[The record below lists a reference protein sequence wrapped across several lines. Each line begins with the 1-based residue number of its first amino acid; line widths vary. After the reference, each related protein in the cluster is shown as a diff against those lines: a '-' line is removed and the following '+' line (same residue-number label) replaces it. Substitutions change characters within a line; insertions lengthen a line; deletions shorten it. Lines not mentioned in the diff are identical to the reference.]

1 MAKEEKEFVGQV
13 RSKQDKETAIA
24 KWENTLKRDGRWAK
38 GWRVKTVHR
47 GNTNWWIY
55 IVHK

>member
-1 MAKEEKEFVGQV
+1 MAKEEKEYVGQV
-13 RSKQDKETAIA
+13 RTSQDKTTMVA
-24 KWENTLKRDGRWAK
+24 KWENTLKRDGRWDK

-55 IVHK
+55 IYHK

>member
-13 RSKQDKETAIA
+13 RSQDEKTKAIK
-24 KWENTLKRDGRWAK
+24 KWEATLKRDGRWDK

-47 GNTNWWIY
+47 GGTHWWVY
-55 IVHK
+55 VYRP